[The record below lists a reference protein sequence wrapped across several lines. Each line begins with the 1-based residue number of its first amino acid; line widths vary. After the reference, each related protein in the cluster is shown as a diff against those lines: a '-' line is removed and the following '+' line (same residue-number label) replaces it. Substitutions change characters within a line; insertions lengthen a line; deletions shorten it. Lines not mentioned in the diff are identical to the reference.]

1 MQDRGKPPYQVLEPA
16 SIHFQTLLQ
25 HESVTFT
32 PVNTTNKVHLSLLT
46 VSALYAATF
55 TIAKEVM
62 NGYVQPSAFILIRV
76 AAAAILF
83 FIVHAL
89 FVRDKKVTDT
99 KDFQRLFVCSMFG
112 VGFNMLLFFN
122 GLHLTSPINGAVLMT
137 CSPIFVVVFAALL
150 LREKI
155 TVAKGFGIML
165 AAAGAALLIG
175 GLELNFS
182 STTAQGDLM
191 VAVNAIIYSFYLVY
205 SKPLLLKYKPITV
218 SKWTFLF
225 GTLIVLPFGWQE
237 LGQIHWAIMPIKV
250 YWQLAFVV
258 VGTTFFTYL
267 LNSWALRYATPSLVG
282 SYIYLQPVLATVFA
296 VLSQTD
302 ILTIAKFSYT
312 LLIFAGVY
320 LVSKP
325 TKQHA

>member
-1 MQDRGKPPYQVLEPA
+1 MHCNRPAVFSKPV
-16 SIHFQTLLQ
+16 LQ
-25 HESVTFT
+25 HECVTFA
-32 PVNTTNKVHLSLLT
+32 PVNTTLKVHLSLLT

-62 NGYVQPSAFILIRV
+62 NGYVEPSAFILIRV
-76 AAAAILF
+76 AVAAVLF
-83 FIVHAL
+83 FIAHSL
-89 FVRDKKVTDT
+89 FVRDKKVTDR

-155 TVAKGFGIML
+155 TAAKGFGILL
-165 AAAGAALLIG
+165 AATGAALLIG
-175 GLELNFS
+175 GRELNFS
-182 STTAQGDLM
+182 SSTALGDLM

-205 SKPLLLKYKPITV
+205 SKPLLLKYKPVTV

-237 LGQIHWAIMPIKV
+237 FGQIQWASMPVKV

-258 VGTTFFTYL
+258 VGTTFLTYL
-267 LNSWALRYATPSLVG
+267 LNSWALRYATPALVG
-282 SYIYLQPVLATVFA
+282 SYIYLQPVLATLIA
-296 VLSQTD
+296 VLSQKD
-302 ILTIAKFSYT
+302 MLTIAKFSYT